1 MANVSK
7 NALQSKLAHVAAG
20 RIGPAGMPHNPQD
33 FSALVGMRAASY
45 QDYLRGHWEYL
56 TAHRMAHANRLSTR
70 FRDPSGPVIDRSTGQ
85 LAFASIEAA

>member
-1 MANVSK
+1 
-7 NALQSKLAHVAAG
+7 
-20 RIGPAGMPHNPQD
+20 
-33 FSALVGMRAASY
+33 MRAASY

-56 TAHRMAHANRLSTR
+56 TAHRLAHANRLSTR